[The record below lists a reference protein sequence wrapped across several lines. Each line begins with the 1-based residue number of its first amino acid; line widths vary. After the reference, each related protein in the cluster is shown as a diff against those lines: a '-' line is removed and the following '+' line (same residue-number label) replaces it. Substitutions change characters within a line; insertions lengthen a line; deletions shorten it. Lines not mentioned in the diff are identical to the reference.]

1 MRPSYRHDDAVAVRA
16 TALDSLP
23 ETGTLAARKTLALF
37 EVPTPMKV
45 LVIVPLVIPVD
56 APAAKHKDLYG
67 ADKALRRE
75 DLLRLALARIQTEK
89 DVELPDA
96 DNEGVIFLDEN
107 EYELA
112 DELDDPQHSRGFKS

>member
-1 MRPSYRHDDAVAVRA
+1 
-16 TALDSLP
+16 
-23 ETGTLAARKTLALF
+23 
-37 EVPTPMKV
+37 MKV

-56 APAAKHKDLYG
+56 APAAKQKDLYG

-112 DELDDPQHSRGFKS
+112 DELDDPQHTRGFKS

>member
-1 MRPSYRHDDAVAVRA
+1 
-16 TALDSLP
+16 
-23 ETGTLAARKTLALF
+23 
-37 EVPTPMKV
+37 MKV

-56 APAAKHKDLYG
+56 APAAKLKDLYG
-67 ADKALRRE
+67 DDKALRRE
-75 DLLRLALARIQTEK
+75 DLLRLALARIKTEE